1 MNILRSN
8 TIAAGVMLLS
18 TALFAAVAYGENFVV
33 TSSVEPSSARPGGT
47 LNLRVNFTLADG
59 IHLYKD
65 KIKFEWEQTD
75 GIVPGNPVLPKP
87 ITVPDP
93 LDVLGLAVI
102 EAYDKSVTVTVP
114 MTVDPEAAGTKSV
127 IGVVHYQGCTDTMCF
142 MPMQYRLSHDIQIA
156 GLAASAVLQPPAEP
170 APAAQAVQQ
179 PVADLTPAAQPTPAA
194 AEQGFVLR
202 VLMAFGVGILI
213 SLTPCVYPLIP
224 ITAAIVSGGRQT
236 GKGSVFEFLL
246 RSVVYVL
253 GLSIIYAVLGVLS
266 ATLGG
271 SFSQWLKTAW
281 VLVPVAIVFVVLG
294 LSMFDLFT
302 IQTPSFI
309 SNRASAGRSG
319 RRLSDVF
326 VLGLVAGVVATPC
339 IAAPLAGMLTFIA
352 TTGNR
357 LLGFCMLFSLAW
369 GMGLLLIVV
378 GTTAGSFMPK
388 AGGWMEWIKKALGFA
403 MFWAAAYFA
412 MPVIGSEVYKL
423 ISAILIVAAV
433 VFLGGLDTLSASSG
447 LADRLKR
454 TVGIVA
460 TILAALLLIDAVG
473 NMTGRGFGAPS
484 VSQQASAG
492 AFIPSDGAALERALA
507 SGRPTVVELYA
518 DWCTICKKLERTTLS
533 SAEVVSKLANVNA
546 LKLDYDSNSELI
558 SKYNIPGVP
567 TIMFFDDAGREARAL
582 RLSGYVESDKLLTAV
597 DSLVTATR

>member
-1 MNILRSN
+1 MGIWGLKTVS
-8 TIAAGVMLLS
+8 AGVAVLLL
-18 TALFAAVAYGENFVV
+18 TLLAAAAYGENFVV
-33 TSSVEPSSARPGGT
+33 TSTVEPQSARPGGT
-47 LNLRVNFTLADG
+47 VDLSVKFTLAEG

-65 KIKFEWEQTD
+65 KITFDWEQTD
-75 GIVPGNPVLPKP
+75 GIVPGNPALPKP

-93 LDVLGLAVI
+93 LDASGRAVI
-102 EAYDKSVTVTVP
+102 EAYEKSVTVIVP
-114 MTVDPEAAGTKSV
+114 MTVDSEAAGTKNV

-142 MPMQYRLSHDIQIA
+142 MPMQFRLSHDVQVA
-156 GLAASAVLQPPAEP
+156 GLAVPAVQQPPAGGL
-170 APAAQAVQQ
+170 QQ
-179 PVADLTPAAQPTPAA
+179 PVADSTAAAQPTPAA
-194 AEQGFVLR
+194 AEQGFLVR

-236 GKGSVFEFLL
+236 GEGGVLESLL

-253 GLSIIYAVLGVLS
+253 GLSIIYAALGVLS

-271 SFSQWLKTAW
+271 AFSQWLKTAW
-281 VLVPVAIVFVVLG
+281 VIVPVAIVFVALG

-309 SNRASAGRSG
+309 SGRASPRRST
-319 RRLSDVF
+319 RRLVDVF
-326 VLGLVAGVVATPC
+326 TLGLVAGIVATPC
-339 IAAPLAGMLTFIA
+339 VAAPLAGMLTFIA

-369 GMGLLLIVV
+369 GMGLFLIII

-388 AGGWMEWIKKALGFA
+388 AGSWMEWIKKALGFA

-423 ISAILIVAAV
+423 ISAIIIVAAV
-433 VFLGGLDTLSASSG
+433 VFLGGLDTLSPSSG
-447 LADRLKR
+447 FANRLKR

-460 TILAALLLIDAVG
+460 TILAVLLLIDAVG
-473 NMTGRGFGAPS
+473 NMTGRRFGAPS
-484 VSQQASAG
+484 ASYQASTG
-492 AFIPSDGAALERALA
+492 AFTPSDGAALERALA

-533 SAEVVSKLANVNA
+533 SAEVASRLANVNA
-546 LKLDYDSNSELI
+546 LKLDYDRNSELI

-567 TIMFFDDAGREARAL
+567 TIMFFDDAGREARGL
-582 RLSGYVESDKLLTAV
+582 RLSGYVEPDKLLAAV
-597 DSLVTATR
+597 DSLIPATK